1 MHMRYVSASFC
12 TIVVSGSSNVYD
24 IIQTI
29 PQLSLAAGND
39 IFACCHKSSASAKQR
54 RVTITLG
61 FATLSSCASIF
72 VPAELLSISV
82 PNC

>member
-24 IIQTI
+24 II
-29 PQLSLAAGND
+29 QLSLAAGND